1 MPENTPKYTNPSA
14 LALIARMVRKQ
25 NTQLLDEYG
34 ARNSFSPKEII
45 ALKKDL
51 IKLNH
56 VFPNVVQKKY
66 HIYLGKLELEQFLKD
81 PIGGSSLPYLL
92 QEDGFYILQEDGSK
106 IYL

>member
-25 NTQLLDEYG
+25 NTQLLDDYG
-34 ARNSFSPKEII
+34 LRNSLSPKEII

-56 VFPNVVQKKY
+56 VYPNVVQKKNRE
-66 HIYLGKLELEQFLKD
+66 YLQT
-81 PIGGSSLPYLL
+81 LL
-92 QEDGFYILQEDGSK
+92 IK
-106 IYL
+106 